1 MCEIMSV
8 LYILKVGDL
17 LILGFYTLLFHSNF
31 RITSPF
37 KDWIWHLGKCEY
49 LTNFKDRLNAN
60 KQLKSCWISGHRR
73 FFPLLWHWIHINS
86 WVGMTTIVQPLLDI
100 LNTWIIRSSNCDVT
114 IKLDTVDGIITKLLH
129 IWQPFWGAF
138 PFIWT
143 CVQFQ
148 TNHRIYMLVE
158 IGRGTVY
165 FYVLVRGWVN
175 DICIMY
181 CQGGDG

>member
-1 MCEIMSV
+1 M
-8 LYILKVGDL
+8 
-17 LILGFYTLLFHSNF
+17 
-31 RITSPF
+31 
-37 KDWIWHLGKCEY
+37 
-49 LTNFKDRLNAN
+49 NAN

-138 PFIWT
+138 PFIT
-143 CVQFQ
+143 LSYFK
-148 TNHRIYMLVE
+148 HR
-158 IGRGTVY
+158 
-165 FYVLVRGWVN
+165 FKLVRVISNTAKRITFSETLFNTRTCILNGLCSHIQVN
-175 DICIMY
+175 LSTDIFFNN
-181 CQGGDG
+181 